1 MERKLTLKVIRA
13 MNDLT
18 QEKMAERLGITR
30 GYYASI
36 EKGKRPMT
44 PSVFL
49 AIIKEFD
56 LELDELDLDDLLT

>member
-18 QEKMAERLGITR
+18 QEQMAEKLGITR
-30 GYYASI
+30 SYYSSI
-36 EKGKRPMT
+36 EKGRKPMT

-49 AIIKEFD
+49 KIIKVFG
-56 LELDELDLDDLLT
+56 LDLDDLDLDNLTI